1 MTAPSRPE
9 PGQPA
14 AEPARIELPTAP
26 ASEQARLERGG
37 VACWQDEVPIATYE
51 PAAPDRFPVFFD
63 RRVYQGSD
71 GRVYPLPFV
80 DRIAAE
86 PVVRPWTAIHL
97 ENRWVRLMLLPE
109 IGGRIHIGYDKTRD
123 YDFFY
128 RNNVIKPALVGLGG
142 PWISGGVEFNW
153 PQHHRP
159 ATFLPV
165 ETSIERDTDGTVTV
179 WHTDLDPLQRMRAT
193 HGVRL
198 RPDSATV
205 EVVARLVNRTEV
217 AQTFLW
223 WANVAAAVHEDYQS
237 FFPTD
242 VRFVADHARRAISA
256 FPQADRPYYG
266 VDYPA
271 LAEARPGADRLDR
284 YTNIPVPTS
293 YMITDTADSFF
304 GGYDHRAGAGFV
316 HWADRT
322 IAPGKKQ
329 WTWGDG
335 PIGRA
340 WDRQLTDGDGPYVEL
355 MAGVFTDNQPDFS
368 YLAPGETREFSQFWY
383 PIQDVGVP
391 HQASREAALAVEVV
405 EGTVTVGVA
414 TPAAVSGELVIEH
427 PVSGARIRRPVSAS
441 PGLPDVVELEVPGC
455 ADRDELRVRLVS
467 GGRVLVE
474 WAAHEPLDAEPW
486 RATVPPDASEVPSV
500 DEALLTAQHLRQ
512 YRHPTRA
519 AAPYLQRVLELDPDD
534 SRAQLAL
541 AELAHAAGEYVT
553 ALEHLD
559 RAASRITRR
568 NANPR
573 TGELPYLRGLVL
585 ARLGR
590 HRAAADAFAKSAWDG
605 GFALA
610 GHLGAA
616 RALLRLGAPEE
627 AEAHAAQAVRAD
639 ARSSAAH
646 GIRVVALRRLGR
658 ETHAAEVLADARAVD
673 PLDPLLAALDDALDV
688 HDPRTPL
695 AIAFELAGLGDDER
709 AAALALQAAATGPT
723 VFGNAGPVA
732 RYLRAS
738 VFDRAG
744 RDAEAD
750 AERATARSVD
760 RRYAFAAGLDELDL
774 LRTASGAAEDRG
786 TPDPVALG
794 LWGGLLLGERRPA
807 EARRV
812 LEGALA
818 AGSDDPVVWRSAAIA
833 TVNSGG
839 DPDAADALLARAIE
853 LAGPLPRLVFERDQ
867 LARLRGID
875 SAERLRHLEASGAD
889 LFARDDLAIAVL
901 GLQLDA
907 GRADEALRVLTSRV
921 FQPFEGG
928 EGQAIAAFDRA
939 TLAVARALADSD
951 PAAAAAMLD
960 AAVIPPD
967 TLGEGRHPADPLAEL
982 LVAAGDAW
990 AAAGDPDAAAAR
1002 WRAARD
1008 GAGPLDV
1015 TDRAARED
1023 DFWVGVAHLRL
1034 REPADAVWA
1043 ALDRAADGIEAA
1055 PASPDYFAT
1064 SLPELL
1070 LFTVDDPSGRAR
1082 RAATLRAL
1090 AARGRPLG

>member
-1 MTAPSRPE
+1 MTAPSRPRI
-9 PGQPA
+9 QLPA
-14 AEPARIELPTAP
+14 APDA
-26 ASEQARLERGG
+26 ERRHLDAGG
-37 VACWQDEVPIATYE
+37 VACWQDQVEIVSYE
-51 PAAPDRFPVFFD
+51 PAAPDEYPVFFD

-80 DRIAAE
+80 DRIDPE
-86 PVVRPWTAIHL
+86 PRTRPWNAIHL

-159 ATFLPV
+159 ATYLPV
-165 ETSIERDTDGTVTV
+165 ETRIERDPDGTVTV
-179 WHTDLDPLQRMRAT
+179 WHTDLDPLQRMRGT

-217 AQTFLW
+217 PQTFLW

-271 LAEARPGADRLDR
+271 LAEQRPGAADLDR

-293 YMITDTADSFF
+293 YMITDTDDSFF

-340 WDRQLTDGDGPYVEL
+340 WDRQLTDDDGPYVEL

-383 PIQDVGVP
+383 PIQDVGVV
-391 HQASREAALAVEVV
+391 HQATLDAALAVDVV
-405 EGTVTVGVA
+405 DGAVTIGVA
-414 TPAAVSGELVIEH
+414 APAAVSGELVIEH
-427 PVSGARIRRPVSAS
+427 PASGLRVRRPVDVA
-441 PGLPDVVELEVPGC
+441 PGRPDVVELTVPGC
-455 ADRDELRVRLVS
+455 ASRDELQVRLVS
-467 GGRVLVE
+467 GARVLVE

-486 RATVPPDASEVPSV
+486 RATVPPDASDVTSV

-512 YRHPTRA
+512 YRHPTRS
-519 AAPYLQRVLELDPDD
+519 AAPYLERALQLDPDD
-534 SRAQLAL
+534 SRAHLAL
-541 AELAHAAGEYVT
+541 AELAHAAGEYRT
-553 ALEHLD
+553 ALDHLD
-559 RAASRITRR
+559 RATARITRR
-568 NANPR
+568 NLNPR

-590 HRAAADAFAKSAWDG
+590 EREAGDAFAKSAWDG

-616 RALLRLGAPEE
+616 RALLRLGALEE
-627 AEAHAAQAVRAD
+627 AEGHAAHAVRTD

-658 ETHAAEVLADARAVD
+658 TDEAADALAAARAAD

-688 HDPRTPL
+688 RDPRTPL
-695 AIAFELAGLGDDER
+695 AIAFELAGLGDDGR
-709 AAALALQAAATGPT
+709 AAALALRAAEAGPT
-723 VFGNAGPVA
+723 VFGNAAPVA
-732 RYLRAS
+732 HYLRAAI
-738 VFDRAG
+738 FDRAG
-744 RDAEAD
+744 RTGDADTERVAARD
-750 AERATARSVD
+750 AG
-760 RRYAFAAGLDELDL
+760 RRYAFASGLDELDL
-774 LRTASGAAEDRG
+774 LRAAAGTAEDRG
-786 TPDPVALG
+786 TPDAVALG

-812 LEGALA
+812 LDAALA

-833 TVNSGG
+833 TVNAGG

-853 LAGPLPRLVFERDQ
+853 RAGSVPRLVFERDQ
-867 LARLRGID
+867 LARLRGVEA
-875 SAERLRHLEASGAD
+875 AERLRRLEGSGAD
-889 LFARDDLAIAVL
+889 LYARDDLAIAVL
-901 GLQLDA
+901 GLLLDV
-907 GRADEALRVLTSRV
+907 GRVDEAYGVLTSRV

-928 EGQAIAAFDRA
+928 EGRAIAAFDRA
-939 TLAVARALADSD
+939 TLAVARELGESD
-951 PAAAAAMLD
+951 PAAAAALLD
-960 AAVIPPD
+960 DAVTPPD

-982 LVAAGDAW
+982 RVAAGDAW
-990 AAAGDPDAAAAR
+990 AAAGDPHAAAAR

-1008 GAGPLDV
+1008 GAGALDV
-1015 TDRAARED
+1015 APRPARED

-1034 REPADAVWA
+1034 GEPADAVWA
-1043 ALDRAADGIEAA
+1043 ALDQAAAEVEAA
-1055 PASPDYFAT
+1055 PAAPDYFAT

-1070 LFTVDDPSGRAR
+1070 LFTVDDPTGRAR
-1082 RAATLRAL
+1082 RAEALRAL
-1090 AARGRPLG
+1090 ATRGRALD

>member
-1 MTAPSRPE
+1 MTAPSR
-9 PGQPA
+9 
-14 AEPARIELPTAP
+14 IELPAAP
-26 ASEQARLERGG
+26 ASEQQLLDDGG
-37 VACWQDEVPIATYE
+37 VACWQDRIEIASYE
-51 PAAPDRFPVFFD
+51 PAAPDEFPVFFD

-80 DRIAAE
+80 DRIATE
-86 PVVRPWTAIHL
+86 PVSRQWDAIHL

-109 IGGRIHIGYDKTRD
+109 IGGRIHIGFDKTRD

-142 PWISGGVEFNW
+142 PWVSGGVEFNW

-165 ETSIERDTDGTVTV
+165 ETRIERDPDGTVTV
-179 WHTDLDPLQRMRAT
+179 WHSDLDPLQRMRGT

-205 EVVARLVNRTEV
+205 EVVVRLVNRTEQ

-223 WANVAAAVHEDYQS
+223 WANVAAAVHDDYQS

-256 FPQADRPYYG
+256 FPHADRPYYG

-271 LAEARPGADRLDR
+271 LAAEHPGADRLDR
-284 YTNIPVPTS
+284 STNIPVPTS

-340 WDRQLTDGDGPYVEL
+340 WDRQLTDADGPYIEL

-383 PIQDVGVP
+383 PIQDVGVV
-391 HQASREAALAVEVV
+391 HQATLDAALAVDVASGVV
-405 EGTVTVGVA
+405 TIGVA
-414 TPAAVSGELVIEH
+414 VPAAVVGELVIEH
-427 PVSGARIRRPVSAS
+427 PGSGARVRRPVAAA
-441 PGLPDVVELEVPGC
+441 PGRPDVIEVTISGC
-455 ADRDELRVRLVS
+455 EDRDELRVRLVQ

-474 WAAHEPLDAEPW
+474 WEAHPPADSEPW
-486 RATVPPDASEVPSV
+486 RAEVPPEPAEVVTV
-500 DEALLTAQHLRQ
+500 DEALLIAQHLRQ
-512 YRHPTRA
+512 YRHPTRP
-519 AAPYLQRVLELDPDD
+519 AAPYLERALELDPDD
-534 SRAQLAL
+534 SRAHLAL
-541 AELAHAAGEYVT
+541 AELASAAGEYPD

-559 RAASRITRR
+559 RASARITRR
-568 NANPR
+568 NLNPR

-585 ARLGR
+585 GRLGR
-590 HRAAADAFAKSAWDG
+590 HREAADAFAKSTWDG
-605 GFALA
+605 GLALA

-616 RALLRLGAPEE
+616 RSLLRLGALEE
-627 AEAHAAQAVRAD
+627 AERHAAQAERAD
-639 ARSSAAH
+639 RRSPAAH

-658 ETHAAEVLADARAVD
+658 DGDAALLLAEARTAD
-673 PLDPLLAALDDALDV
+673 PLDPLLAALDDDLSV
-688 HDPRTPL
+688 RDPRTPL
-695 AIAFELAGLGDDER
+695 TIAFELAALGDDAR
-709 AAALALQAAATGPT
+709 AGALAAAAAAAGPT
-723 VFGNAGPVA
+723 VFGNAGPLA
-732 RYLRAS
+732 HYLRAALA
-738 VFDRAG
+738 DRAG
-744 RDAEAD
+744 RTDDAA
-750 AERATARSVD
+750 AERSIARGID

-774 LRTASGAAEDRG
+774 LRSAALAADELG
-786 TPDPVALG
+786 EPDAVALG

-807 EARRV
+807 DARRV
-812 LEGALA
+812 LDEAIA

-833 TVNSGG
+833 TVNAGG

-853 LAGPLPRLVFERDQ
+853 LAGPVPRLVFERDQ
-867 LARLRGID
+867 LSRLRGVD
-875 SAERLRHLEASGAD
+875 PGERLSELEASGAD

-901 GLQLDA
+901 GLLLDV
-907 GRADEALRVLTSRV
+907 GRADEAYRTLTTRV

-939 TLAVARALADSD
+939 TLAVARRTAEHD
-951 PAAAAAMLD
+951 PSAAAAMLD
-960 AAVIPPD
+960 AAVMPPD
-967 TLGEGRHPADPLAEL
+967 TLGEGRHPSAPLAEL
-982 LVAAGDAW
+982 LVAAGDAHRD
-990 AAAGDPDAAAAR
+990 AGDPDAAAER

-1008 GAGPLDV
+1008 GGGVLDV
-1015 TDRAARED
+1015 AERLARED
-1023 DFWVGVAHLRL
+1023 DFWVGVALRRL
-1034 REPADAVWA
+1034 GQNADAVWA
-1043 ALDRAADGIEAA
+1043 ALDRAADEVEAA
-1055 PASPDYFAT
+1055 PAQPDFFAT

-1070 LFTVDDPSGRAR
+1070 LFGVDDGAGRAR
-1082 RAATLRAL
+1082 RAEGLRAL
-1090 AARGRPLG
+1090 AAAGRELG